1 MTTQTEQRKT
11 ATTTI
16 RTGDL
21 LVHTTVTT
29 AVEPV
34 HVDFGGILAAVGVF
48 PDVSMNGETPWDWC
62 DGYVHTVEQV
72 SRLDEGRDTAD
83 RRRGYC
89 YSDGHRERIVITAAW
104 DDDLCRWYRDSGAS
118 KQVAREMVALSMR
131 KRLDQLRNWYEHGW
145 EWWCC
150 NVDFKGFT
158 DGVGGIDDFD
168 YANDEVRRECAENIA
183 YELDRIGYIVAGKP
197 TLDPADAREQK
208 RDRFRRN
215 RALFSWID

>member
-29 AVEPV
+29 EVESV
-34 HVDFGGILAAVGVF
+34 HVDFDDILAAVEVF
-48 PDVSMNGETPWDWC
+48 PDITMNGETPWHWC

-72 SRLDEGRDTAD
+72 SRLDDGRDTAD
-83 RRRGYC
+83 QRRGYC
-89 YSDGHRERIVITAAW
+89 YSDGHRERIIITARW
-104 DDDLCRWYRDSGAS
+104 DDDLYRWYRDNGAS
-118 KQVAREMVALSMR
+118 KQVAREMVALSLR
-131 KRLDQLRNWYEHGW
+131 KRLDQLVQWYTHGW

-158 DGVGGIDDFD
+158 DGVGGVDDFD
-168 YANDEVRRECAENIA
+168 YAHDEVRRECAENIA
-183 YELDRIGYIVAGKP
+183 YELERIGYIVTDKP
-197 TLDPADAREQK
+197 TSDPAVVRQQK

-215 RALFSWID
+215 RTLFSWTD